1 MKNKSKRMTT
11 VSKVIRLVKRLD
23 ASYLPLMIV
32 TQCMAAIQPYILL
45 WAGSRILDMILKKRT
60 MEETMRFVLWIVL
73 GTMVLGL
80 VRWILEGILS
90 VKRHMLRE
98 RVTVAISEKS
108 LQLDYEVLEKQ
119 ETLEMIHRAKEGMN
133 SNGNITSFCDLLGSV
148 VALLAGIVYSLVLFA
163 GVCVPVKDVTVTNGD
178 TLASVLNAWWSPFL
192 LLAVCIL
199 MFLWAMVI
207 QKSDGVRSQ
216 KNFDRNVKYN
226 RRFGYFFGFLT
237 RYKEGKD
244 IRLYQMQDM
253 ITEGLRECNENNEK
267 NSRIM
272 IREINRS
279 NVGRWIINFV
289 LQATSYLYIGMKAML
304 GLISVGSVLQ
314 YVGAFGNFYNG
325 IAGLLSVYV
334 NVDVQSKYLSLFEDF
349 MELENKK
356 YEGTLPIEKRDD
368 NMYEIEF
375 KDVSFRYPNS
385 PDYVLSH
392 VNAKLCIGEKT
403 AMVGPN
409 GAGKTTFIKLL
420 CRLYDPTEG
429 EILLNGINIK
439 LYDYSEYMSLFSVVF
454 QDFQMF
460 AFSVA
465 ENVATSMEYD
475 EKKLM
480 DCIGAAGL
488 SDRLAELPEGIR
500 TNLYQLQEGG
510 VEISGGEAQKLA
522 LARALYKDAP
532 FVVLDEPTS
541 ALDPV
546 AEYDIYKRFDDL
558 VQDKTAVYISH
569 RMSSCRFCNNIFVFD
584 EGKIVQKGSHDS
596 LIREEDGLYSKLWNA
611 QAQYYC

>member
-1 MKNKSKRMTT
+1 MHSKSKRVTT

-32 TQCMAAIQPYILL
+32 TQCMAAVQPYVLL
-45 WAGSRILDMILKKRT
+45 WAGSRILDMILEKRLI
-60 MEETMRFVLWIVL
+60 EETLRFVVGIVL

-80 VRWILEGILS
+80 VRWVLEGILS
-90 VKRHMLRE
+90 VKKHMLRE
-98 RVTVAISEKS
+98 KVTVAISEKS

-133 SNGNITSFCDLLGSV
+133 SNGNITSFCDQLGSV
-148 VALLAGIVYSLVLFA
+148 VALLAGIVYSEVLFA
-163 GVCVPVKDVTVTNGD
+163 GACIPVKGAKVVAGNGL
-178 TLASVLNAWWSPFL
+178 TLVLNAWWSPFL

-199 MFLWAMVI
+199 MLFCALAI
-207 QKSDGVRSQ
+207 QKGDGVRSQ

-237 RYKEGKD
+237 GYKEGKD

-272 IREINRS
+272 MREVNRS
-279 NVGRWIINFV
+279 NAGRWAIDFV
-289 LQATSYLYIGMKAML
+289 LQTVSYLYVGLKAMS

-325 IAGLLSVYV
+325 IAGLLSVFV

-368 NMYEIEF
+368 NKYEIEF
-375 KDVSFRYPNS
+375 RNVSFKYPNS

-392 VNAKLCIGEKT
+392 VNAKFGIGEKT

-420 CRLYDPTEG
+420 CRLYDPSEG

-439 LYDYSEYMSLFSVVF
+439 LYDYREYMSLFSVVF

-475 EKKLM
+475 EMKIV

-488 SDRLAELPEGIR
+488 AERFAELPEGIR

-510 VEISGGEAQKLA
+510 VEVSGGEAQKLA
-522 LARALYKDAP
+522 IARALYKDAP

-569 RMSSCRFCNNIFVFD
+569 RMSSCRFCNNIFVFE

-596 LIREEDGLYSKLWNA
+596 LMMEEGGLYSKLWNA
-611 QAQYYC
+611 QAQYYQ

>member
-1 MKNKSKRMTT
+1 MKNKATKKTT

-23 ASYLPLMIV
+23 KSYLPLMIV
-32 TQCMAAIQPYILL
+32 TQCVAALQPYILL
-45 WAGSRILDMILKKRT
+45 WAGSRILDMILEKYT
-60 MEETMRFVLWIVL
+60 LEETMRFVLWIVF

-133 SNGNITSFCDLLGSV
+133 SNGNIASFCDQLGSV
-148 VALLAGIVYSLVLFA
+148 VALLAGLVYSVVLFA
-163 GVCVPVKDVTVTNGD
+163 GACIPVKDAEGVTDNGL
-178 TLASVLNAWWSPFL
+178 TMVLNAWWSPIL

-199 MFLWAMVI
+199 LFLWAMVI

-267 NSRIM
+267 NARIM
-272 IREINRS
+272 MREVNRS
-279 NVGRWIINFV
+279 NVGRWTIDFV
-289 LQATSYLYIGMKAML
+289 LQAVSYFYVGLKAMF

-334 NVDVQSKYLSLFEDF
+334 NVDVQSKYLALFEDF

-368 NMYEIEF
+368 NKYEIEF
-375 KDVSFRYPNS
+375 RDVSFRYPNS

-392 VNAKLCIGEKT
+392 VNAKLRIGEKT
-403 AMVGPN
+403 AMVGSN

-439 LYDYSEYMSLFSVVF
+439 LYDYREYMSLFSVVF

-475 EKKLM
+475 EKKIM

-488 SDRLAELPEGIR
+488 AERLAELPEGIR

-510 VEISGGEAQKLA
+510 VEVSGGEAQKLA
-522 LARALYKDAP
+522 IARALYKDAP

-558 VQDKTAVYISH
+558 VQEKTAVYISH
-569 RMSSCRFCNNIFVFD
+569 RMSSCRFCNNIFVFED
-584 EGKIVQKGSHDS
+584 GRIVQKGSHDS
-596 LIREEDGLYSKLWNA
+596 LMLDVEGLYSRLWNA
-611 QAQYYC
+611 QAQYYQ

>member
-1 MKNKSKRMTT
+1 MKNKKITKRTT

-23 ASYLPLMIV
+23 AGYLPLMIV
-32 TQCMAAIQPYILL
+32 TQCMGAIQPYILL
-45 WAGSRILDMILKKRT
+45 WAGSRILDFILEKRS
-60 MEETMRFVLWIVL
+60 MEETMRLVLWTVL
-73 GTMVLGL
+73 GTMVLGM
-80 VRWILEGILS
+80 VRWVLEGILS
-90 VKRHMLRE
+90 VKRQMLRE

-119 ETLEMIHRAKEGMN
+119 ETFEMIHRAKEGMN
-133 SNGNITSFCDLLGSV
+133 SNGNIASFCDLLGSV
-148 VALLAGIVYSLVLFA
+148 VARLAGIVYSLALFVGA
-163 GVCVPVKDVTVTNGD
+163 CIPVKTARTDRLTG
-178 TLASVLNAWWSPFL
+178 VLNAWWSPFL
-192 LLAVCIL
+192 LLAICIL
-199 MFLWAMVI
+199 MLFWALEI
-207 QKSDGVRSQ
+207 QKGDGVRTQ
-216 KNFDRNVKYN
+216 KNFDRNVTYN

-272 IREINRS
+272 MRELNRS
-279 NVGRWIINFV
+279 NACRWIVNLV
-289 LQATSYLYIGMKAML
+289 LQAASYLYVGLKAMV

-314 YVGAFGNFYNG
+314 YVGAFGRFCDG
-325 IAGLLSVYV
+325 IAGILGVYV
-334 NVDVQSKYLSLFEDF
+334 DVDVQSKYLALFEDF

-356 YEGTLPIEKRDD
+356 YEGTLPVEKRDD
-368 NMYEIEF
+368 NKYEIEF
-375 KDVSFRYPNS
+375 RDVSFKYPNS

-392 VNAKLCIGEKT
+392 VNAKLRIGEKT

-439 LYDYSEYMSLFSVVF
+439 LYDYREYMSLFSVVF

-475 EKKLM
+475 EKKII

-488 SDRLAELPEGIR
+488 AERLKELPEGIR
-500 TNLYQLQEGG
+500 TNLYRLQNGG
-510 VEISGGEAQKLA
+510 VEVSGGEAQKLA
-522 LARALYKDAP
+522 IARALYKDAP

-569 RMSSCRFCNNIFVFD
+569 RMSSCRFCNNIFVFED
-584 EGKIVQKGSHDS
+584 GRIVQKGSHDS
-596 LIREEDGLYSKLWNA
+596 LMSEEGLYSKLWNA